1 MELYFGIGALSL
13 LAIGFC
19 ALALRQPPRYNDTQL
34 RRGAQRTFYQQRVA
48 ELQAERDAATIT
60 AEQFD
65 ELRGELDLQLLAENS
80 DTSSAAERAAR
91 GPIIATLVLVPV
103 LAWLLYDYL
112 GYQRD
117 LALRDM
123 QKALVTKAEPTREDL
138 AEFENLVTEIL
149 ERRPDN
155 AQLLIMMAGIR
166 RQQGNYVEAVPYYRE
181 LQRLYPKDADV
192 LAQLAQAR
200 YLAQNRRLDKES
212 AELLSQALAINPD
225 QGTAL
230 GVLGIDAFGRGDF
243 ASALNY
249 WQRLLPQLPA
259 NSSEAR
265 VIASGVA
272 AAKEKAIAA
281 GTLEGISVDL
291 NIDTS
296 LGSVPASVLF
306 VVAKSNDGNPMPVAA
321 LRIPLAAGESP
332 PSTVHLTD
340 GDVIRQGQTLK
351 DFEALSLAAH
361 LSMSGTAIR
370 RAGDWVSTPVTVDTA
385 DKAAAQLIIDR
396 QL

>member
-19 ALALRQPPRYNDTQL
+19 ALALRQPPQHNDTQL

-123 QKALVTKAEPTREDL
+123 QKALITNAEPTREDL

-200 YLAQNRRLDKES
+200 YLAQNRQLDKES

-370 RAGDWVSTPVTVDTA
+370 R
-385 DKAAAQLIIDR
+385 
-396 QL
+396 